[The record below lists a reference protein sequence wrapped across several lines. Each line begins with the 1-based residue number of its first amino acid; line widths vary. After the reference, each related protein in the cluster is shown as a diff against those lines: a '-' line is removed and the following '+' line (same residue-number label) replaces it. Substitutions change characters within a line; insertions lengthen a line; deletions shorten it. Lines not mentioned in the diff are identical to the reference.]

1 MSGETKK
8 MFPVGTSAS
17 LGGYISPGGELIMA
31 VNLTQEEVN
40 AWNGVKPKKKKSEAA
55 SYSNR
60 SSKDDLE
67 EYGRTIGVEL
77 DKRKSKSSLLKQLK
91 EFKNQLKEELF
102 PKRQM

>member
-8 MFPVGTSAS
+8 MFPIGTSAS

-31 VNLTQEEVN
+31 VNLTQKEVN
-40 AWNGVKPKKKKSEAA
+40 DWNGIKVDEAK

-67 EYGRTIGVEL
+67 EYGRTVGIEL
-77 DKRKSKSSLLKQLK
+77 DKRKSKKSLLRQLK
-91 EFKNQLKEELF
+91 EFVKK
-102 PKRQM
+102 